1 MNVLVTGGCGY
12 IGSHTCLALQAAGM
26 NPVVVD
32 NLCNSK
38 RSVLARVAAS
48 AASNPCSIKEIFAM
62 RALLDADLR
71 RTADRCGDPLCR
83 PQGGR

>member
-32 NLCNSK
+32 NLGRPESPP
-38 RSVLARVAAS
+38 S
-48 AASNPCSIKEIFAM
+48 AASNPSSIKGIFAM
-62 RALLDADLR
+62 PPCWSGSSPSNRSM
-71 RTADRCGDPLCR
+71 
-83 PQGGR
+83 Q